1 MTTILIVDDDQN
13 VRNFVRIYLAEQGYH
28 VLEAS
33 DGTDALRVLEQERC
47 DIAVVDVMM
56 PYMDGFTLT
65 KEIRSRYEIPV
76 ILLTAKNQIEDKE
89 QGYEAGTDDYV
100 VKPFEPK
107 ELYFRIQA
115 LLRRY
120 EKNMG
125 ESVVKIGGTV
135 INKNSYE
142 VQTAERT
149 LLLPLKEFELLFWLM
164 SHPSQ
169 VFTRDQ
175 LIEQIWGLDYEGDD
189 RTVDVHIKRLRE
201 RFAPLTDD
209 FRIKTVRGVGYA
221 LEANIE

>member
-13 VRNFVRIYLAEQGYH
+13 VRNFVRIYLSQQCYH

>member
-13 VRNFVRIYLAEQGYH
+13 VRNFVRIYLSEQGYH
-28 VLEAS
+28 VLEAG
-33 DGTDALRVLEQERC
+33 DGTDALRILEQERC

-76 ILLTAKNQIEDKE
+76 LLLTAKNQIEDKE

-120 EKNMG
+120 DKSAG
-125 ESVVKIGGTV
+125 EPIVKIGSTV

-175 LIEQIWGLDYEGDD
+175 LIEHIWGLDYEGDD

-221 LEANIE
+221 LEANIG